1 MSKALR
7 LPEKWFRR
15 GLWLVAVVFA
25 SFLIGLGGLVVGDLP
40 QVESPR
46 TVEDFIAPEAAE
58 PVKAEIKA
66 ADADHDKA
74 ETALENA
81 RLKYQAAQSRYRSAR
96 ETFDNWVATR
106 RATARPEQDSELL
119 SRTQVLDAIKQ
130 EENTARASV
139 ERLQDTSLRRGSAWT
154 WPTANG
160 TICATGP
167 WRPGARRCAPSSCVS
182 FSTAWR

>member
-106 RATARPEQDSELL
+106 RATARPLQIPAPLHRQWPGEVAGPP
-119 SRTQVLDAIKQ
+119 SR
-130 EENTARASV
+130 
-139 ERLQDTSLRRGSAWT
+139 RR
-154 WPTANG
+154 
-160 TICATGP
+160 
-167 WRPGARRCAPSSCVS
+167 ARRPLPRPPKDLRPRRPRPTPTTLPATTPTPRPSPPCP
-182 FSTAWR
+182 T